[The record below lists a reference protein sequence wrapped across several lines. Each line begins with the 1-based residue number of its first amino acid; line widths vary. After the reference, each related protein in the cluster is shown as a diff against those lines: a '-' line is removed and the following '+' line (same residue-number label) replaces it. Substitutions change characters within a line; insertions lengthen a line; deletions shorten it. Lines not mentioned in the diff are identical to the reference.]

1 MTSLKDAIEESDQF
15 WIDLANGLPEYH
27 GLGAKGELNHM
38 HGKHRSEEWK
48 KDVSDKLKS
57 LYASEENPWSHI
69 DRSGEKNPMW
79 GNHKDP
85 WNKGKKGV
93 YSEESRKKMGR
104 PMSGENKRK
113 NSESQKGRHHSP
125 GSEFKKGHV
134 PWNTGKPCI
143 SKRDPQTGRFLPN

>member
-1 MTSLKDAIEESDQF
+1 
-15 WIDLANGLPEYH
+15 
-27 GLGAKGELNHM
+27 M
-38 HGKHRSEEWK
+38 HGKHHSKEWK
-48 KDVSDKLKS
+48 KDVSDKVKS

-104 PMSGENKRK
+104 PMSEENKRK
-113 NSESQKGRHHSP
+113 NSETQKGRHHSP